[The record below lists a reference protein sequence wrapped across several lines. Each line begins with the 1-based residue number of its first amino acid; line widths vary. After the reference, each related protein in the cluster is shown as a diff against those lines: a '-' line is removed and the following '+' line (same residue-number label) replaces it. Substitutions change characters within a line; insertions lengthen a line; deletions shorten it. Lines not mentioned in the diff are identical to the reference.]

1 MKRLY
6 IAVLAVLAAAL
17 FGVGYNAYA
26 ADYGT
31 SSGESGYSHEM
42 SGTPGAGSAAMHGK
56 HKTKTMYGFIVDTKC
71 MSSKEAKKAEKEGKL
86 DAFAKEHSKQCILA
100 CKSGGCGFYSEGRL
114 YRVDKASS
122 HRIEAFLKQP
132 DNDPHIKADVY
143 PSGKGTVGLINLHN
157 AI

>member
-1 MKRLY
+1 MKRFY
-6 IAVLAVLAAAL
+6 IAVLAVFAAAL

-31 SSGESGYSHEM
+31 SSDTSGYSHEM
-42 SGTPGAGSAAMHGK
+42 SGTSGTAMHGK
-56 HKTKTMYGFIVDTKC
+56 YKTKTMYGFIVDTKC

-86 DAFAKEHSKQCILA
+86 DVFAKEHSKQCVLA

-114 YRVDKASS
+114 YRVDKESS
-122 HRIEAFLKQP
+122 RRIEAFLKQP
-132 DNDPHIKADVY
+132 DNDPHVKADVY